1 MKLFLT
7 AFFIFFSLLTTVL
20 ENGDHSL
27 CEKENATVSQISS
40 SNDHHHE
47 CANEH
52 QTNCNDSNCF
62 GSAHFGHGYYDK
74 PTDVARLST
83 LNGIPLN
90 QTFTSF
96 NHHSLVY
103 LDSIFRPP
111 LA

>member
-20 ENGDHSL
+20 ENGDHRF
-27 CEKENATVSQISS
+27 CEKESSTISVISS
-40 SNDHHHE
+40 SNSHHHQ

-74 PTDVARLST
+74 PNDIAGLSS
-83 LNGIPLN
+83 LNGIPLL
-90 QTFTSF
+90 QTFSSF

>member
-27 CEKENATVSQISS
+27 CEKEKTTISQISS
-40 SNDHHHE
+40 SNDHHHQ
-47 CANEH
+47 CTNEH

-62 GSAHFGHGYYDK
+62 GSAHFGHGYYNK
-74 PTDVARLST
+74 PSAVTGLSS
-83 LNGIPLN
+83 LSSVEFK
-90 QTFTSF
+90 QTFSSF
-96 NHHSLVY
+96 DHHSLVY